1 VFSQT
6 YGQLCKVLQQIKVQ
20 QREDPTKSIT
30 FRTMLLTR
38 CQKEFDTDYFQDIN
52 YDKMLQEIEECQEEQ
67 KKRELKELC
76 DEKLF
81 KAKRRSLGNIRFI
94 GELFKL
100 GMLTEGIM
108 NNCIDRLLK
117 QENDEENLE
126 CLCRLL
132 STIGKEVDKQ
142 SNAALMKGYF
152 EKLEKITKKNDS
164 KKVSARIRF
173 MILDVIDL
181 RRNLWVPRRKD
192 NNPRRIE
199 EIRREAEEE
208 QAAKEAEIQRNQAM
222 EKRQGGGQKGM
233 QQKGGYQQ
241 GHQQHQQQH
250 HSLKSTSMDSETFHM
265 RSTKTQNGNMV
276 SKIKDVKSIT
286 NKNLN
291 STDLLLGPSGGTGF
305 SWNKPKPAAVTAT
318 QQSDSSTLSSSSSFS
333 TNLSSN
339 QFSKTSDQYSS
350 LDHQRTG
357 FPPTRRIMET
367 TSFAAAAAAQ
377 PQQQAGSRLSM
388 DSNKY
393 ASTNKQVQN
402 VKRMDDT
409 IKSETSSQASSRDT
423 SRSNS
428 QTRGDSNVN
437 TSSSNIKSQSY
448 TSEEIE
454 RKANNTIEEYIQN
467 KDIGEALRDFD
478 DFKPVDQSQYVEFIE
493 QMITIVIERSDSA
506 RQAVGQLFFNALK
519 EKKIETKSLSQGIK
533 NLFDLAEDMAID
545 VPKIATY
552 LSQIIAPLFEVGYSV
567 EFLADAFEPIK
578 DKKIG
583 AELISEVLH
592 YASNRLGH
600 SSIAEIFKSSNLR
613 INYFLGGV
621 SNVTDF
627 LRENNIA
634 WIHASR
640 ERTQSASVSTESYER
655 KLFQIL
661 QPTTLQNE
669 VIFDK
674 IESEFGEIDC
684 QSKAFIRALVTAVCR
699 SCLDANNK
707 LDHIRFKNRSSILT
721 KFINRKEEYELEA
734 LFAIQA
740 LDHKMQHQPAF
751 IRVLFDMFYDEDI
764 ISEGVF
770 WTWKKEAR
778 EEGHAISALSLKS
791 FFDWLS
797 EPEPEQEPKQE

>member
-1 VFSQT
+1 MS
-6 YGQLCKVLQQIKVQ
+6 
-20 QREDPTKSIT
+20 
-30 FRTMLLTR
+30 
-38 CQKEFDTDYFQDIN
+38 KEFDTDYYQDIN
-52 YDKMLQEIEECQEEQ
+52 YDKMLQEIEECQDEQ
-67 KKRELKELC
+67 KKRELKELG

-142 SNAALMKGYF
+142 SNAALMKNYF
-152 EKLEKITKKNDS
+152 ERLEKITKKNDN

-181 RRNLWVPRRKD
+181 RRNAWVPRRKD

-208 QAAKEAEIQRNQAM
+208 QAAREAEIQRNQAM
-222 EKRQGGGQKGM
+222 EKRQGGGQKGL

-286 NKNLN
+286 TKNLN

-305 SWNKPKPAAVTAT
+305 SWSKPKPAAVTAT
-318 QQSDSSTLSSSSSFS
+318 QQSDSSTLPTSSSFS

-339 QFSKTSDQYSS
+339 QFSKTIDQYSS

-357 FPPTRRIMET
+357 FPPRRTMEA

-377 PQQQAGSRLSM
+377 PQQAGSRLSM

-393 ASTNKQVQN
+393 GSTNKQVQN

-437 TSSSNIKSQSY
+437 TTSSNKKSQSY
-448 TSEEIE
+448 TIEEIE

-519 EKKIETKSLSQGIK
+519 ENKIETKSLSQGIK
-533 NLFDLAEDMAID
+533 NIFDLAEDMAID

-592 YASNRLGH
+592 QASNRLV
-600 SSIAEIFKSSNLR
+600 SIDLK
-613 INYFLGGV
+613 
-621 SNVTDF
+621 
-627 LRENNIA
+627 
-634 WIHASR
+634 
-640 ERTQSASVSTESYER
+640 
-655 KLFQIL
+655 QI
-661 QPTTLQNE
+661 
-669 VIFDK
+669 
-674 IESEFGEIDC
+674 
-684 QSKAFIRALVTAVCR
+684 
-699 SCLDANNK
+699 
-707 LDHIRFKNRSSILT
+707 
-721 KFINRKEEYELEA
+721 
-734 LFAIQA
+734 
-740 LDHKMQHQPAF
+740 
-751 IRVLFDMFYDEDI
+751 
-764 ISEGVF
+764 
-770 WTWKKEAR
+770 
-778 EEGHAISALSLKS
+778 
-791 FFDWLS
+791 
-797 EPEPEQEPKQE
+797 